1 MTTGELISILEQYS
15 RDEEVKLSVGW
26 SAFKSIG
33 NVYNICEY
41 NGDHYVV
48 IGFDPKF

>member
-15 RDEEVKLSVGW
+15 RDEEVKLSVGC
-26 SAFKSIG
+26 SGFKNIG
-33 NVYNICEY
+33 SVFNICEY

-48 IGFDPKF
+48 IQYDPKF

>member
-15 RDEEVKLSVGW
+15 RDEEVKLSGGW
-26 SAFKSIG
+26 GVKNIG
-33 NVYNICEY
+33 KVYNIREY

-48 IGFDPKF
+48 IGYDPKF

>member
-15 RDEEVKLSVGW
+15 RDEEVKLS
-26 SAFKSIG
+26 IG
-33 NVYNICEY
+33 FLELKKIGKVYNIREY

-48 IGFDPKF
+48 IGYDPKS